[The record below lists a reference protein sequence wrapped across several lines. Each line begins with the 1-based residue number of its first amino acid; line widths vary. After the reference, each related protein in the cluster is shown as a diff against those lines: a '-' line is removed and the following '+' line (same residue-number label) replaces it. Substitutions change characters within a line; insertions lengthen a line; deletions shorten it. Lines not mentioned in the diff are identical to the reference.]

1 MGRCLVFSEDEF
13 KENFH
18 VLNLHGIGTG
28 SNPFQSMPIS
38 TNPVPI
44 PGQSET
50 TLSPRN
56 LGTSAPCWL
65 IISLLGDE
73 IHATQSALNANLT
86 QSRAGANPVTIQ
98 CQFSIPSKNTILTIL
113 ANSHQSRTISIN
125 NLCTSPYRESN
136 VIQFL
141 PIQAN
146 PVPIRGE
153 SDASPRSTF
162 PSKMNSLNS
171 QNRSIP
177 ANPMPILA
185 NPMPFLG
192 HFWGP
197 FV

>member
-18 VLNLHGIGTG
+18 VLNVHGIGTG

-56 LGTSAPCWL
+56 LGTSAPCRL

-86 QSRAGANPVTIQ
+86 QSNVNFPFLQ
-98 CQFSIPSKNTILTIL
+98 KIPI
-113 ANSHQSRTISIN
+113 
-125 NLCTSPYRESN
+125 C
-136 VIQFL
+136 
-141 PIQAN
+141 
-146 PVPIRGE
+146 
-153 SDASPRSTF
+153 
-162 PSKMNSLNS
+162 PSL
-171 QNRSIP
+171 
-177 ANPMPILA
+177 PILA
-185 NPMPFLG
+185 NPGPFLSIAYVHKSPTG
-192 HFWGP
+192 NPIWSNFCQFKPIQYQSEANLMPVQGQLFHLK
-197 FV
+197 

>member
-1 MGRCLVFSEDEF
+1 MLYMGRCLVFSEDEF

-18 VLNLHGIGTG
+18 VLNVHGIGTG

-56 LGTSAPCWL
+56 LGTSAPCRL

-86 QSRAGANPVTIQ
+86 QSGAGANPVTIQ

-125 NLCTSPYRESN
+125 NLCTSLLQG
-136 VIQFL
+136 IQCD
-141 PIQAN
+141 PIFAN
-146 PVPIRGE
+146 
-153 SDASPRSTF
+153 SSQSSTNPR
-162 PSKMNSLNS
+162 
-171 QNRSIP
+171 RI
-177 ANPMPILA
+177 
-185 NPMPFLG
+185 
-192 HFWGP
+192 
-197 FV
+197 

>member
-86 QSRAGANPVTIQ
+86 QSNVNFPFLQKIPICPSLPILGNPGP
-98 CQFSIPSKNTILTIL
+98 FLSITYAQVS
-113 ANSHQSRTISIN
+113 
-125 NLCTSPYRESN
+125 YRESN

-162 PSKMNSLNS
+162 PSKINSLNS
-171 QNRSIP
+171 QNRSIQT
-177 ANPMPILA
+177 NPMPILA

>member
-50 TLSPRN
+50 TLRPRN
-56 LGTSAPCWL
+56 LGTSAPCRL

-98 CQFSIPSKNTILTIL
+98 CQFSIPSKNTNLTIL
-113 ANSHQSRTISIN
+113 ANSCQSRTISIN
-125 NLCTSPYRESN
+125 SLCAQVSYRESN

-141 PIQAN
+141 PI
-146 PVPIRGE
+146 
-153 SDASPRSTF
+153 
-162 PSKMNSLNS
+162 
-171 QNRSIP
+171 
-177 ANPMPILA
+177 
-185 NPMPFLG
+185 
-192 HFWGP
+192 
-197 FV
+197 